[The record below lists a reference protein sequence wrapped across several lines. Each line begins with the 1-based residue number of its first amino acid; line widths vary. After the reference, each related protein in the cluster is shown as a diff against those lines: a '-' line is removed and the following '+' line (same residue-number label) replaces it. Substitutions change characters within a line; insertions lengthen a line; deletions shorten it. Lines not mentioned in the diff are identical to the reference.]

1 MLAHLFTLTLLVFTS
16 AAFAQPKKPVITRPL
31 EANRLMSITYG
42 SPSWN
47 TNSATIDAAY
57 LIMRDKA
64 TGKIVQINLEE
75 TEPDSSQFSGQ
86 FSVNIGES
94 DKILPEI
101 FIPPSNLRGTDKDNR
116 KLYEQIQSNKLP
128 RKPVIWKKNERG
140 QATLDVYD
148 TREQAEAA
156 LRAYQTQ
163 VTLAKAVTAAK
174 VAKPLAS
181 VNANVVAAQLEKQ
194 VLLNQLA
201 SEAAKRESERIRLE
215 QIERQK
221 LEDRLR
227 EMRALD
233 EKQKAER
240 QARAIVKAGEAM
252 ALFEQA
258 KFAEAEVKFKESVEI
273 DPENTSYYFKYG
285 VTLYRNEKY
294 NDALVVFSLVKP
306 DGKNDLER
314 GYFIGLTHYRLKE
327 LDAAMAQFDVVS
339 KANDAIMSPSSEF
352 YRGVILFAEEK
363 YDVSKTS
370 FEKVIDTSNDPRLDD
385 QAETYIERIA
395 NALIIQKLRQN
406 KFTLLGTVGAMY
418 DSNVLL
424 APDNAPD
431 QGTSTDI
438 ADFRLLTIA
447 DLEYRPVYGDSHEF
461 FLRGSAGLTNSLKN
475 SSAPADPYLYTFSA
489 PYSYKGV
496 LGKKG
501 FKATLKPGYEMLY
514 MATGGSSTKTAAL
527 MSYYLYADTTLVMT
541 PTWFANYNAEYR
553 GDDSKV
559 ASSLGPDD
567 ADAGKVSVRTNQTVF
582 LDKSRKRAL
591 IGSLGYVL
599 NTAKGD
605 NRKYNRFEGGV
616 AFAKPWLWDTTWNVG
631 INFYKLAFPD
641 SVNKRSD
648 FNLTLASGLSK
659 PVKEWLIWGLSGSY
673 TKNDSN
679 VTAQEYSK
687 YTILTTATFLT
698 NF

>member
-1 MLAHLFTLTLLVFTS
+1 MLAHLFTLTLLVFC
-16 AAFAQPKKPVITRPL
+16 APAFGGPVQ
-31 EANRLMSITYG
+31 AGRLMSITYG

-47 TNSATIDAAY
+47 TNSAKIDAAY

-64 TGKIVQINLEE
+64 TGRIVQINLEE
-75 TEPDSSQFSGQ
+75 TEPDSSQFSGS

-156 LRAYQTQ
+156 LRAYQAQ
-163 VTLAKAVTAAK
+163 VNLAKAAALAK

-181 VNANVVAAQLEKQ
+181 VNANVVAAQVEKN

-201 SEAAKRESERIRLE
+201 REAAKRESDRVRLE

-221 LEDRLR
+221 AEERLR
-227 EMRALD
+227 EMRALN
-233 EKQKAER
+233 EQQKADR

-252 ALFEQA
+252 AFFEQA
-258 KFAEAEVKFKESVEI
+258 KFAAAEIKFKEAVEI

-294 NDALVVFSLVKP
+294 NDALVILNLVKT
-306 DGKNDLER
+306 DGRNDLER
-314 GYFIGLTHYRLKE
+314 GYFTGLTHYRLKE
-327 LDAAMAQFDVVS
+327 LDAAMGQFDIV
-339 KANDAIMSPSSEF
+339 ANAGDAVMSPSSEF
-352 YRGVILFAEEK
+352 YRGVILFAQEEYEAAK
-363 YDVSKTS
+363 RA
-370 FEKVIDTSNDPRLDD
+370 FEKVIDTSNDPRLDE
-385 QAETYIERIA
+385 QAETYIDRIA
-395 NALIIQKLRQN
+395 TAIIFQKLREN
-406 KFTLLGTVGAMY
+406 KFTLLSTVGAMY

-431 QGTSTDI
+431 QGRSTDI

-447 DLEYRPVYGDSHEF
+447 DLEYRPVYTDNHEF

-475 SSAPADPYLYTFSA
+475 ESAPADPYLYTFAA
-489 PYSYKGV
+489 PYSYKGAM
-496 LGKKG
+496 GKKG

-527 MSYYLYADTTLVMT
+527 MSYFLYADTTIVMN
-541 PTWFANYNAEYR
+541 PTWFANYNFEYR

-559 ASSLGPDD
+559 VSSVGPDD
-567 ADAGKVSVRTNQTVF
+567 ADAGRYSLRTNQTFF

-599 NTAKGD
+599 NAAKGD
-605 NRKYNRFEGGV
+605 NRKYNRVEAGA
-616 AFAKPWLWDTTWNVG
+616 AFTRPWKWETIWNVG
-631 INFYKLAFPD
+631 VNIYKLDFPD
-641 SVNKRSD
+641 ETFKRND
-648 FNLTLASGLSK
+648 FNVTVSSGISK
-659 PVKEWLIWGLSGSY
+659 PVKEWLLWGFSGSY

-679 VTAQEYSK
+679 VAVQEYSK